1 MTAPPLVLKP
11 PQTRYRR
18 YRPPHGAAGGFA
30 LLPDEALFAS
40 LFDGSAPTAQ
50 LAERASERLGAAVS
64 AAGMESFAGQLSEA
78 GRLDPGSHEPLPV
91 PAQTPGEVRRL
102 QARGLSGQQREA
114 AEARALPPSS
124 MPGSL
129 AQPAVQDSATGAVGD
144 RRGEPVRI
152 DVPLSPAPF
161 IALGRLLVWPLAS
174 RARLATLLLLVT
186 AALSLLY
193 SRRLEWIAFGV
204 LHLPGIRALAAIVL
218 AGWLVNLFSMSA
230 RAAAVARFTQEAP
243 KFGIRYGFARIP
255 YFVADTAGATTRIGR
270 SDRLRLVGAGLTG
283 TALLMVLGILLWFL
297 SATTLPNLAGLG
309 SVAATASA
317 ISLLLRLNPL
327 AMRDGYYLLANGVD
341 VLDLRQQSDLA
352 LFKAD
357 RPWMTQARRLPRRWL
372 VRFSVLSLLFTLGS
386 FVLILWLL
394 GGFAEARFQGTG
406 AFLVLSSGGFFMF
419 KRYQRSAV
427 ETSKMGHLKD
437 PPGRPSRKQLLW
449 AGGLLLLCL
458 VPYPDSP
465 GGDFEILP
473 RDRADVRALTPGDV
487 REVLVREGDTVKAGQ
502 ALARLDDSAQK
513 AKVAGAEADLARLQ
527 SDLSRAKK
535 GAKSEEIELARQQVA
550 TARAN
555 ANLASGSFDRIAT
568 AYKGKSVTAQDYDK
582 AKGTAEVAK
591 QQLLAAQRS
600 LDLVSSPTQ
609 QDSIKA
615 LEAEVRGVQ
624 VDLEYQREQLA
635 ATTLAAPIAGVVV
648 APRLQFARGSYLE
661 RGALLATIED
671 TGELMAEIKLP
682 ESSIGDI
689 KVGAKASAKPWA
701 FPGSSYRGEVRSIA
715 PNAEEGK
722 YGKIVRVNVAL
733 SDPKGELRAGMTG
746 NGKISAGWDFAGL
759 VFTRAF
765 VRFALVELWSWIP

>member
-1 MTAPPLVLKP
+1 MTALLKP
-11 PQTRYRR
+11 RYRR
-18 YRPPHGAAGGFA
+18 YRPPQGATSGFT
-30 LLPDEALFAS
+30 LLPDEAQLAP

-50 LAERASERLGAAVS
+50 LAVRAGELLGGVISPAD
-64 AAGMESFAGQLSEA
+64 MESFASQLAEA
-78 GRLDPGSHEPLPV
+78 GRLDAGTHEPLPV
-91 PAQTPGEVRRL
+91 PAQTADEGSRL
-102 QARGLSGQQREA
+102 RLLGRSGQQREA
-114 AEARALPPSS
+114 ADARALPPSS

-152 DVPLSPAPF
+152 DIRLSPRF
-161 IALGRLLVWPLAS
+161 FVALGRLLVWPLAS
-174 RARLATLLLLVT
+174 RMALIGLVLLVL
-186 AALSLLY
+186 AALGLLY

-204 LHLPGIRALAAIVL
+204 LHLPGIRALAAILL

-230 RAAAVARFTQEAP
+230 RAAAVVRFTQEAP
-243 KFGIRYGFARIP
+243 KFGIRYGFAKIP
-255 YFVADTAGATTRIGR
+255 YFVADSAGATTRLDR
-270 SDRLRLVGAGLTG
+270 THRLRLVGAGLTG
-283 TALLMVLGILLWFL
+283 TALLMVFGILLWFL
-297 SATTLPNLAGLG
+297 TATTLPNLAGLG

-317 ISLLLRLNPL
+317 ISLLLRFNPL
-327 AMRDGYYLLANGVD
+327 AMRDGYYLLANALD
-341 VLDLRQQSDLA
+341 VLDLRQQADLA

-357 RPWMTQARRLPRRWL
+357 RPWMTQTRRLPRVWL

-394 GGFAEARFQGTG
+394 GGYAEARFQGTG
-406 AFLVLSSGGFFMF
+406 AFLVLSSGGLFMF
-419 KRYQRSAV
+419 KRYQRTAV

-437 PPGRPSRKQLLW
+437 PPWRPSRRQLLW
-449 AGGLLLLCL
+449 AGALLLLCL
-458 VPYPDSP
+458 LPYPDSP

-487 REVLVREGDTVKAGQ
+487 REVLVHEGDTVKAGQ
-502 ALARLDDSAQK
+502 PLARLDDAAQK
-513 AKVAGAEADLARLQ
+513 AKVAGAEAGLARLQ
-527 SDLSRAKK
+527 SDLALAKK

-555 ANLASGSFDRIAT
+555 ADLVIGNFQRIAT
-568 AYKGKSVTAQDYDK
+568 AYKGKSVTPQDYDK
-582 AKGTAEVAK
+582 AKGAAEVAK

-615 LEAEVRGVQ
+615 LEAEIRGVQ

-671 TGELMAEIKLP
+671 TGELMAEVKLP

-689 KVGAKASAKPWA
+689 KVGAKASVKPWA
-701 FPGSSYRGEVRSIA
+701 FPGSSYQGEVRSIA
-715 PNAEEGK
+715 PNAEEGR

-733 SDPKGELRAGMTG
+733 SDPKGELKAGMTG

-759 VFTRAF
+759 VFTRAL

>member
-1 MTAPPLVLKP
+1 MTAPPVVLRSLP
-11 PQTRYRR
+11 TRYRR
-18 YRPPHGAAGGFA
+18 YRPPHGAASGFA
-30 LLPDEALFAS
+30 LLPDEALLAP

-50 LAERASERLGAAVS
+50 LAARASAQLGGTVS
-64 AAGMESFAGQLSEA
+64 AAEMESFAGQLAEA
-78 GRLDPGSHEPLPV
+78 GRLDPGTHEPLPV
-91 PAQTPGEVRRL
+91 PAQTIGEVLRL
-102 QARGLSGQQREA
+102 QARGLSGQQIEA
-114 AEARALPPSS
+114 QQARALPPST

-129 AQPAVQDSATGAVGD
+129 AQPAVQDSATGAAGD

-161 IALGRLLVWPLAS
+161 IALGRALVWPLAS
-174 RARLATLLLLVT
+174 RARLIALLVLLV

-193 SRRLEWIAFGV
+193 SRRLEWVGFGV
-204 LHLPGIRALAAIVL
+204 LHLPGIRALVAIVL

-230 RAAAVARFTQEAP
+230 RAAAVARFTRETP

-270 SDRLRLVGAGLTG
+270 SDRLRLVAAGLTG

-297 SATTLPNLAGLG
+297 TATTLPNVAGLG

-317 ISLLLRLNPL
+317 ISLLIRLNPL
-327 AMRDGYYLLANGVD
+327 IQRDGYYLLANAVS
-341 VLDLRQQSDLA
+341 VLDLRAQADFA
-352 LFKAD
+352 LFGAE
-357 RPWMTQARRLPRRWL
+357 RPWMTQAKRLPRPWL
-372 VRFSVLSLLFTLGS
+372 IRFSVLSLVFTLVS
-386 FVLILWLL
+386 FGLILWLL
-394 GGFAEARFQGTG
+394 GGAAEARFQGTG

-419 KRYQRSAV
+419 KRYQRTAV
-427 ETSKMGHLKD
+427 ETTKMGHLKD
-437 PPGRPSRKQLLW
+437 PPWRPSRKQLMW
-449 AGGLLLLCL
+449 AGALLLLCL

-487 REVLVREGDTVKAGQ
+487 REVLVREGDAVKAGQ
-502 ALARLDDSAQK
+502 PLARLDDSAQK

-527 SDLSRAKK
+527 SDLALAKK

-568 AYKGKSVTAQDYDK
+568 AYKGKSVTPQDYDK
-582 AKGTAEVAK
+582 AKGAAEVAK

-609 QDSIKA
+609 QDSIQA
-615 LEAEVRGVQ
+615 LEAEMRGVQ

-635 ATTLAAPIAGVVV
+635 ATTLTAPIAGVVV

-671 TGELMAEIKLP
+671 TGELMAEVKLP

-701 FPGSSYRGEVRSIA
+701 FPGSRFKGEVRAIA
-715 PNAEEGK
+715 PNAEEGQ
-722 YGKIVRVNVAL
+722 YGKIVRVTVAL
-733 SDPKGELRAGMTG
+733 SDPKGELKAGMTG
-746 NGKISAGWDFAGL
+746 NGKISTGWDFAGL

-765 VRFALVELWSWIP
+765 VRFVMVELWSWIP